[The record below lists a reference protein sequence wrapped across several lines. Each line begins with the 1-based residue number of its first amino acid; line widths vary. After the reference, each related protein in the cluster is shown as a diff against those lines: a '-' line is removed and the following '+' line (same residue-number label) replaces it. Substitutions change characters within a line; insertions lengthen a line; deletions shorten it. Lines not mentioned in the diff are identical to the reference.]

1 MGRGKNKQLPPIQ
14 RITGLDSH
22 PASTTEGAINLSWS
36 AGDQILVTVSGQ
48 QSVFHLISG
57 EGTSLGSFRG
67 TMPADGTEYQVS
79 YPVAYHDSLLRHQN
93 YVKDGFGNGLMKM
106 STKQA
111 GTLDKGFEL
120 SADNALLGLQLKGE
134 HTLGTICVTNLSN
147 NSTYTLHCDGV
158 SLQSAT
164 ATLFYIV
171 VPVADWSDGMRVEVY
186 NEDGRIILRKEKVDA
201 MAFAAAAAIVMPAL
215 ETRDPC
221 KAIGIFSVSNTK
233 KVSFSP
239 GNLQYIPSTKTW
251 QFAQNQW
258 DYLGKQNLQG
268 EIIDLLAW
276 SEDAKKQFV
285 DWGTHIIHNDA
296 PNTWRTLSIDE
307 WGYLL
312 HDRTDATKLMGA
324 AHVEGVSGLV
334 VLPDDWV
341 CPEGLTFISLNE
353 VNCTWNSSDP
363 AYLLGG
369 NPIDIDLLNIY
380 DAATWQQMEQRGA
393 VFMPSAGFLTLA
405 GELEYL
411 GKVARYWSSTPQKD
425 TKGYYISW
433 AFFAGT
439 NQTIRLRSHMNLD
452 QGHTVRLVHDM
463 PSPL

>member
-1 MGRGKNKQLPPIQ
+1 
-14 RITGLDSH
+14 
-22 PASTTEGAINLSWS
+22 
-36 AGDQILVTVSGQ
+36 
-48 QSVFHLISG
+48 
-57 EGTSLGSFRG
+57 
-67 TMPADGTEYQVS
+67 MPADGTEYHVS

-106 STKQA
+106 STHQA

-120 SADNALLGLQLKGE
+120 HADNALLGLQLMGE
-134 HTLGTICVTNLSN
+134 HILGKICVTNLSN
-147 NSTYTLHCDGV
+147 DSLYTLHCNGV
-158 SLQSAT
+158 SLQTDA
-164 ATLFYIV
+164 AMLFYLV
-171 VPVADWSDGMRVEVY
+171 VPVASWSEGMRVEVY
-186 NEDGRIILRKEKVDA
+186 DTNEKIILRKEKADA
-201 MAFAAAAAIVMPAL
+201 MAFAAAEAIVMPVL
-215 ETRDPC
+215 ETRDPS

-233 KVSFSP
+233 KVSFAA

-251 QFAQNQW
+251 QFARNQW
-258 DYLGKQNLQG
+258 DYLGEQNRQG

-276 SEDAKKQFV
+276 SEDANKQFV

-312 HDRTDATKLMGA
+312 RDRTDATKLMGA
-324 AHVEGVSGLV
+324 AHVEDVSGLV

-353 VNCTWNSSDP
+353 VKYTWDSSDP
-363 AYLLGG
+363 AYKLDK
-369 NPIDIDLLNIY
+369 NQKDIDLLNIY
-380 DAATWQQMEQRGA
+380 NASEWQQMEQRGA
-393 VFMPSAGFLTLA
+393 VFMPSAGFLNSA
-405 GELEYL
+405 GNLEYL
-411 GKVARYWSSTPQKD
+411 GKVGRYWSSTPQKN

-433 AFFAGT
+433 AFFTGT
-439 NQTIRLRSHMNLD
+439 NQTIRLRSHVNLD